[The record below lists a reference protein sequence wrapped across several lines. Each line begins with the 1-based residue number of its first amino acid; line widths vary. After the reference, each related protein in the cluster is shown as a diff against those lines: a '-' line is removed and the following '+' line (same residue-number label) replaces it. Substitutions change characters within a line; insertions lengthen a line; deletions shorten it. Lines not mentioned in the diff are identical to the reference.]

1 MLNLLPQPISAE
13 VTERDFEGDGEDI
26 PPQGIRLQKLT
37 PKHRQVL
44 SLMAQ
49 GMDRI
54 SVGIATDFTPQ
65 YVSWLMKQEVC
76 QEYLR
81 EIVAVAEA
89 QLQAQFCQAVD
100 VIGDT
105 MRQGTE
111 EGKLKAA
118 KLQLE
123 ATGRVGKLQ
132 QPTAPPVEG
141 DRLNTLAERL
151 VNLLKQEKGKVVNG
165 EVTDVQ
171 IEREDSHGRPRSEG
185 TGELQGPQPRG
196 NQSQHGTV
204 RANGEQPRAPTQ

>member
-1 MLNLLPQPISAE
+1 ME
-13 VTERDFEGDGEDI
+13 EDFGDEA
-26 PPQGIRLQKLT
+26 PPPEIKLKKLA
-37 PKHRQVL
+37 PRHKQVI

-49 GMDRI
+49 GLDRV

-65 YVSWLMKQEVC
+65 YVTWLMKQEVC
-76 QEYLR
+76 QDYLR

-89 QLQAQFCQAVD
+89 QLQAQFCVAVD

-105 MRQGTE
+105 MKNGTE
-111 EGKLKAA
+111 DGKLKAA

-132 QPTAPPVEG
+132 QPTAPAVEG

-151 VNLLKQEKGKVVNG
+151 VGLLKQTQGRVVNG

-171 IEREDSHGRPRSEG
+171 VEQHPSTGRGVGSQSP
-185 TGELQGPQPRG
+185 GEIPGPQPRSNVPG
-196 NQSQHGTV
+196 QGTV
-204 RANGEQPRAPTQ
+204 RAYRGLARPPT

>member
-1 MLNLLPQPISAE
+1 MLNLLPNPASAE
-13 VTERDFEGDGEDI
+13 VTERDFTGDGNDI

-37 PKHRQVL
+37 PKHKQVL

-81 EIVAVAEA
+81 EIIAVAEA

-132 QPTAPPVEG
+132 QPNTPPVEG
-141 DRLNTLAERL
+141 DRLNTLADRL
-151 VNLLKQEKGKVVNG
+151 IGLLHQQKGRVING
-165 EVTDVQ
+165 EVSNAE
-171 IEREDSHGRPRSEG
+171 ILHEGAERRSGSSDTTEVRG
-185 TGELQGPQPRG
+185 SQPRRD
-196 NQSQHGTV
+196 QPRDRSTP
-204 RANGEQPRAPTQ
+204 ANREQPGTPTV